1 MIEPELAP
9 VTPRVIWP
17 ETGDALPIGEV
28 LRCMEGRPNGAI
40 EIVGGCGTGKTTAL
54 RHLAAVA
61 PAQHGIA
68 WLDDA
73 EPAGIEAAKRDGW
86 VICTHAPRDG
96 RAAGHCFALA
106 GWGADE
112 RIEYLLAAYPAQC
125 RSVITRLAA
134 TGNASDLG
142 DSPTLWRTVLDA
154 MACDASIETIDDALW
169 RRVVQLLPREKKRR
183 RLEEFCV
190 AVLSSMFLNVAPR
203 RLQRCLA
210 GCDEE
215 TVRLASLGRVMTLLR
230 VDYLA
235 WWLRTS
241 KKGDPFLATDNSFL
255 ARAGKV
261 LGSQRKAMPPRP
273 IFPEEVLSITA
284 KWIADSREA
293 LARLDE
299 ILSSDEFHL
308 HAMAASIR
316 HIFGDGWKPE
326 RRLALRLTHGSF
338 RGAKWEK
345 IDLRDMQIKDADLSQ
360 SRLDGGRLDRVQ
372 AICARF
378 VGASIT
384 DASLVRIVARYA
396 HFTGANLSGSNLR
409 GAELD
414 YARLCRARLAGA
426 DLTRAVLKG
435 ADLRGA
441 CLADAVMRHATLRGA
456 LVAAADFTGTNLEG
470 ADLREV
476 DLRSALL
483 DRTRLVGADMRD
495 CDLEGL
501 RLVNVEFRDA
511 GLAQALFSGS
521 KAEGCSFRK
530 ATLRGA
536 GLADV
541 QWEGVDLRGADL
553 HGAVFHLGSSRS
565 GLVGSPLA
573 SEGTRTGFY
582 TDEFDQQSF
591 CPPEQIRKANLCG
604 ADLRGA
610 KVDGVDFYL
619 VDLRGAKYDAD
630 QLEHFRKCGAIL
642 SERQ

>member
-1 MIEPELAP
+1 
-9 VTPRVIWP
+9 
-17 ETGDALPIGEV
+17 
-28 LRCMEGRPNGAI
+28 
-40 EIVGGCGTGKTTAL
+40 
-54 RHLAAVA
+54 
-61 PAQHGIA
+61 
-68 WLDDA
+68 
-73 EPAGIEAAKRDGW
+73 
-86 VICTHAPRDG
+86 
-96 RAAGHCFALA
+96 
-106 GWGADE
+106 
-112 RIEYLLAAYPAQC
+112 
-125 RSVITRLAA
+125 
-134 TGNASDLG
+134 
-142 DSPTLWRTVLDA
+142 
-154 MACDASIETIDDALW
+154 
-169 RRVVQLLPREKKRR
+169 
-183 RLEEFCV
+183 
-190 AVLSSMFLNVAPR
+190 
-203 RLQRCLA
+203 
-210 GCDEE
+210 
-215 TVRLASLGRVMTLLR
+215 
-230 VDYLA
+230 
-235 WWLRTS
+235 
-241 KKGDPFLATDNSFL
+241 
-255 ARAGKV
+255 
-261 LGSQRKAMPPRP
+261 
-273 IFPEEVLSITA
+273 
-284 KWIADSREA
+284 
-293 LARLDE
+293 
-299 ILSSDEFHL
+299 
-308 HAMAASIR
+308 
-316 HIFGDGWKPE
+316 
-326 RRLALRLTHGSF
+326 
-338 RGAKWEK
+338 
-345 IDLRDMQIKDADLSQ
+345 
-360 SRLDGGRLDRVQ
+360 
-372 AICARF
+372 
-378 VGASIT
+378 
-384 DASLVRIVARYA
+384 
-396 HFTGANLSGSNLR
+396 
-409 GAELD
+409 
-414 YARLCRARLAGA
+414 
-426 DLTRAVLKG
+426 
-435 ADLRGA
+435 
-441 CLADAVMRHATLRGA
+441 VMRHATLRGA